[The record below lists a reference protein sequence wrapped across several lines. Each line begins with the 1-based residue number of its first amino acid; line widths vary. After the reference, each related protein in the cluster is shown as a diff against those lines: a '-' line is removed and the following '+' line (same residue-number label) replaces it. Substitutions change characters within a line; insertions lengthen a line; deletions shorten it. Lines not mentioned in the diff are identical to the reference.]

1 MKLITTQGCRYGVLL
16 CAWLATQV
24 FALAS
29 PPTPL
34 PAELFFGDPA
44 VLEAVLSPSGKS
56 LAITTTKGG
65 SRVGLFVFDLTK
77 LGHVARVAQFSD
89 VDVRGVS
96 WVNEERLLYSAVDFS
111 EGSGRID
118 AAPGLFAVN
127 ADGSN
132 PRELVKRRALKV
144 VVDASRRDRA
154 LEWNHRLLRVPYPK
168 SGEPNQ
174 EVLIGRLEF
183 SSDGAPPTVYPLWL
197 NIDTGRTRNTDY
209 AAPSRVKS
217 WMFDSQGEPRIVSTQ
232 TGAVRAIHWRG
243 AGATEWTKI
252 AEGDL
257 LSLPFYPHTVD
268 DAGKLFVTR
277 RQGVEGYNVLAHYDF
292 ARMAVSPEN
301 LISTPGFDF
310 TGQLILE
317 RGSGAAQG
325 VRVTTDIETVVWFD
339 EDLKRIQALVDE
351 RLPGRVNRISCRHCG
366 KPDAVVLVRSY
377 SDRDPGRLW
386 LYRPTPADGQTP
398 WQSVSLV
405 REGVDPR
412 AMANVDFQRIK
423 ARDGRDL
430 PVWITQPLGAAP
442 GKPAPA
448 VVLVHGGPWVRH
460 GPWAW
465 EPMAQFLASHGYLV
479 IEPEYRGSTGYGDAH
494 YKAGWKQW
502 GQVMQDDVA
511 DALLWAQQQKLATDK
526 ACIAGGSYGGYSTL
540 MGLVRHPALFSC
552 GIAWLAVTDLQLMV
566 KGSWWVDDDTSDIWR
581 SHHLP
586 QTVGDAEKDADM
598 LAKNSP
604 VLLAS
609 QIKAPLLL
617 AFGESDRRVP
627 LAHGERMREALRKA
641 NQEPEWISYPGEGHG
656 WGMLKTRLDFAQR
669 VESFL
674 GKHLPVSKPSVTQ

>member
-24 FALAS
+24 FALAG
-29 PPTPL
+29 PPVPL

-56 LAITTTKGG
+56 LAITTAKVG
-65 SRVGLFVFDLTK
+65 SRVGLFVFDLSK
-77 LGHVARVAQFSD
+77 AGHVARVAQFSD

-154 LEWNHRLLRVPYPK
+154 LEWNHRLLRIPYPK

-174 EVLIGRLEF
+174 EVLVGRAEF
-183 SSDGAPPTVYPLWL
+183 SSDGAPPTLYPLWL
-197 NIDTGRTRNTDY
+197 NIDTGRTRNTDFS
-209 AAPSRVKS
+209 APSRVKA
-217 WMFDSQGEPRIVSTQ
+217 WMFDSQGEPRVVGTQ
-232 TGAVRAIHWRG
+232 TGAVRAVYWRG
-243 AGATEWTKI
+243 VGASEWTKI

-268 DAGKLFVTR
+268 DAGNLFVTR
-277 RQGVEGYNVLAHYDF
+277 RQGAEGYNVLAHYDF
-292 ARMAVSPEN
+292 ARMAASPEN

-339 EDLKRIQALVDE
+339 EDLKRIQAQVDK

-366 KPDAVVLVRSY
+366 KPDALVLVRSY

-386 LYRPTPADGQTP
+386 LYRPTPADGQTA
-398 WQSVSLV
+398 WRSVSLV

-412 AMANVDFQRIK
+412 AMASVDFQRIK

-465 EPMAQFLASHGYLV
+465 EPMAQFLASRGYLV

-502 GQVMQDDVA
+502 GQAMQDDVA

-552 GIAWLAVTDLQLMV
+552 GIAWVAVTDLQLFV
-566 KGSWWVDDDTSDIWR
+566 KGSWWVDDDLPQLGRDHI
-581 SHHLP
+581 LP

-656 WGMLKTRLDFAQR
+656 WGMLKTRLDFARR

-674 GKHLPVSKPSVTQ
+674 GKHLPVSKPSVAQ